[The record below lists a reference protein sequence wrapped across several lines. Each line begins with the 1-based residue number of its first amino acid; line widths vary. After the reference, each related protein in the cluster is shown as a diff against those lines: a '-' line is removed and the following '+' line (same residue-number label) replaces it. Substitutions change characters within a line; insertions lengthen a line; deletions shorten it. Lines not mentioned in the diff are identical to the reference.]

1 MDREREQLLLRKA
14 RSGDADAFEEIVR
27 ENEKTVYSL
36 ALRHLGNPQDAEDAA
51 QEVFLKAYSGLQRF
65 RGDAKLSVWL
75 YRITCNVCTDMLRR
89 RKETVSLSA
98 EKEDGTPALE
108 LSDERFDPA
117 AIAERSELREKVGE
131 ALTMLPEEARR
142 ILLLRE
148 IAGQSYEEI
157 ARTLELDMGTVKSRI
172 FRARKRLCALLQGN
186 ISDEAASK
194 NAEGGVQA

>member
-36 ALRHLGNPQDAEDAA
+36 SLRHLGNPQDAEDAA

-89 RKETVSLSA
+89 RKEIVSLSA

-172 FRARKRLCALLQGN
+172 FRARKRLCVLLQGN

>member
-1 MDREREQLLLRKA
+1 MDRDQEQTLLRKA

-51 QEVFLKAYSGLQRF
+51 QEVFLKAYSGLKRF

-98 EKEDGTPALE
+98 EKEDGMPALE

-131 ALTMLPEEARR
+131 ALTQLPEEARR